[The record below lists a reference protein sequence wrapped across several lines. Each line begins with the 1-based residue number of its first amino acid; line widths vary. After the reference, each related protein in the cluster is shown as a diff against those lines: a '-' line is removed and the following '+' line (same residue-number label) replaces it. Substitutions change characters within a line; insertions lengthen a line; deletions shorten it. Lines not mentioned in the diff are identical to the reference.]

1 MTVFERHT
9 SSETAHLFPQ
19 VVPADK
25 SVSTSALLPHCFSTE
40 QIDRADRFS
49 AWRHSYEPMV
59 DLKERPTTCASA
71 FSGEQVL
78 WDLGEIALAE
88 IRVKSLDF
96 ISWPMQMK
104 NSGLDHWCLTLFL
117 DGTCRTEASGD
128 QYVSSSRLLQIH
140 PLGSRF
146 SGSLTDCNFIML
158 WIPRSL
164 CSDSQHVLDSVA
176 FQSIGGP
183 LGQMLSSYI
192 TCLVAQLPYVTTTE
206 ASAVAHATRDMVI
219 ACVAPSADRINASKD
234 QFAATLIERARK
246 FIQQNLYNPVL
257 GPDLL
262 MREMA
267 MSRTKL
273 YNLFEPVGGIHRY
286 IKRQRLCEAHK
297 RLVDAQNPCRIQEIA
312 ERLGFSDGADFS
324 RAFKREFSYTPSDA
338 RHHFI
343 QASYQDTQ
351 SLDKLA
357 PSDKLPFILRRLQF

>member
-9 SSETAHLFPQ
+9 RSETAHLFPP
-19 VVPADK
+19 VVAAKSVPAA
-25 SVSTSALLPHCFSTE
+25 SLMPYSFSTE
-40 QIDRADRFS
+40 HIDSADSFS

-59 DLKERPTTCASA
+59 DLRQKPATCGSS
-71 FSGEQVL
+71 FSGKQVL

-88 IRVKSLDF
+88 IRTESLDF

-117 DGTCRTEASGD
+117 DGTCRTDAGD
-128 QYVSSSRLLQIH
+128 EQYVSSSRLLQVH

-146 SGSLTDCNFIML
+146 SGSLTDCHFIML
-158 WIPRSL
+158 WIPRSF
-164 CSDSQHVLDSVA
+164 CGDSAHVLDSVA
-176 FQSIGGP
+176 FQSICGP
-183 LGQMLSSYI
+183 MGQMLSSYI
-192 TCLVAQLPYVTTTE
+192 TCLVAQMPYVTTTE
-206 ASAVAHATRDMVI
+206 ASALAHATRDMVI
-219 ACVAPSADRINASKD
+219 ACAAPSADRINASKD

-246 FIQQNLYNPVL
+246 FIQQNLYNSAL

-297 RLVDAQNPCRIQEIA
+297 RLVDAQNPCRIQDIA

-343 QASYQDTQ
+343 QTSYQDTQ
-351 SLDKLA
+351 SLENLA
-357 PSDKLPFILRRLQF
+357 PPDKLPFILRRLQF